1 MAYVTHKKIHR
12 TQAKSKGS
20 SWPNSD
26 ESKIRELADEARRAG
41 KTRFEFCGETYFICR
56 DGKVRCWDCCPLE
69 QIVDRSD
76 RE

>member
-12 TQAKSKGS
+12 TQSKPKGS

-26 ESKIRELADEARRAG
+26 ESKILKMAEMARRSG
-41 KTRFEFCGETYFICR
+41 KTAFDIDGSIYFICK

-69 QIVDRSD
+69 QIIVMDGGV
-76 RE
+76 